1 MVEAISYHTRLIEV
15 LESNKNEIAR
25 GIKTLTELIIETSR
39 RNKNTWLIGNGG
51 SASTV
56 EHFET
61 DLTFIRQEN
70 LVQYPVVSSLTAN
83 SALIT
88 AASNDLAFE
97 NVFKVLLQRKGKP
110 GDLLLLF
117 SASGNSRNIL
127 TAIEGARQ
135 IGIQTFSILGFNGG
149 QAESSSDQSLVV
161 KTHLGEFGIVE
172 DIHLSIC
179 HAVSSELHTSLMA
192 EK

>member
-97 NVFKVLLQRKGKP
+97 NVFKVLLERKGKP

-117 SASGNSRNIL
+117 SASGNSKNIL
-127 TAIEGARQ
+127 KAIEGAHQ

-149 QAESSSDQSLVV
+149 QAESSSDQSLVIR
-161 KTHLGEFGIVE
+161 THLGEFGIVE

-179 HAVSSELHTSLMA
+179 HAVSSELRTSLMV